1 MNDLLRAGL
10 AVATGFVVA
19 ALLVPPL
26 LRLARGLGALSGGTA
41 ERWNPRAT
49 PVLGGV
55 AIFGGSALA
64 GLVSLSLLGEAALRD
79 YLFPVQT
86 GDLFLGTGPA
96 LLMAGTLIFLLGLLD
111 DIYPLSPA
119 AKLAGQVA
127 AAGVLLLAGI
137 MLRLT
142 GIYALDAT
150 LSVLW
155 FVGITNAMNLLDNM
169 DGAAAGVAGIVALYL
184 GALLI
189 MDGNLVTALL
199 AFGVAGGVGG
209 FLVFNYPPA
218 RIFMGD
224 SGALFLGLFLAGL
237 ALAPTPG
244 LSRGLFAVLAVPVL
258 VLAVPILDTTLVT
271 VTRLWEGRAVSQ
283 GGRDHTSHRLA
294 GLGLSE
300 ERVVWLL
307 WGLAAAGGGVAFLFR
322 TAERG
327 MAYLLGGGLLVTFAL
342 LAAFLAR
349 GGGGGSAE
357 SASVDVSAA
366 PWTRRL
372 TDWHARWP
380 FLALFLDVGVVT
392 LAYWAAYV
400 LRWEGQAL
408 TAELAYFQRS
418 LPIVLAAKI
427 TAFAWAGVYRQRFRQ
442 VGFHEAGVFL
452 RANALGTLIMAVL
465 LLLLARGGFSRGVLF
480 IDFMVCSAFT
490 LGARVFFRYME
501 GASRRWD
508 RAGKEAL
515 VWVTARDA
523 EWALPYLEQQRGSS
537 GLRPVAVAHP
547 GFPPLLGALRGL
559 PAYGGP
565 EALARGLTA
574 SGAHWIVVV
583 EPEVEPASVPD
594 GVAVMHLRPSLVS
607 AEQILS
613 G

>member
-1 MNDLLRAGL
+1 MTDLLRAGL

-19 ALLVPPL
+19 VLLVPPL
-26 LRLARGLGALSGGTA
+26 LRLARGMGALSGGTA

-55 AIFGGSALA
+55 AIFGGSAAAL
-64 GLVSLSLLGEAALRD
+64 LTSLSLLGEDAVRD
-79 YLFPVQT
+79 YLLPAQT
-86 GDLFLGTGPA
+86 GDLFLGTGPG
-96 LLMAGTLIFLLGLLD
+96 LLLAGTLIFLLGLLD
-111 DIYPLSPA
+111 DLYPLSPA
-119 AKLAGQVA
+119 AKLAGQVV

-142 GIYALDAT
+142 GIYAMDAT

-155 FVGITNAMNLLDNM
+155 FVGIANAMNLLDNM

-184 GALLI
+184 GALLL
-189 MDGNLVTALL
+189 MDGNLVPALL

-283 GGRDHTSHRLA
+283 GGRDHTSHRLV

-327 MAYLLGGGLLVTFAL
+327 LAYLLGGGLLVTFAL
-342 LAAFLAR
+342 LAAFLVR
-349 GGGGGSAE
+349 GGGRSE
-357 SASVDVSAA
+357 RASVDVSGA
-366 PWTRRL
+366 PWTRHL
-372 TDWHARWP
+372 ASWHARWP
-380 FLALFLDVGVVT
+380 FLALLLDVGVVT

-400 LRWEGQAL
+400 LRWEGEAL
-408 TAELAYFQRS
+408 TVELAYFQRS

-427 TAFAWAGVYRQRFRQ
+427 AAFSWAGVYRQRFHQ

-452 RANALGTLIMAVL
+452 RANALGTLFMAVL

-508 RAGKEAL
+508 RAGRDAL
-515 VWVTARDA
+515 VLVTARDA
-523 EWALPYLEQQRGSS
+523 EWALPYLEQQQGNS

-559 PAYGGP
+559 PAYGGS
-565 EALARGLTA
+565 EALARGLAA

-583 EPEVEPASVPD
+583 EPEVEPATVPV
-594 GVAVMHLRPSLVS
+594 GVTVMHLRSSLVP
-607 AEQILS
+607 AERVIRR
-613 G
+613 